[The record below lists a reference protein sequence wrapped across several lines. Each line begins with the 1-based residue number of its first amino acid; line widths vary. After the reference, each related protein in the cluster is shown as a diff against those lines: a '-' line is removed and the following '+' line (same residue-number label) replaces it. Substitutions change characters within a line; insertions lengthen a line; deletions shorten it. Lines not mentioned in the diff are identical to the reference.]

1 MGAMKEKL
9 MDIEEKIL
17 QMESIILELKRDLE
31 FCSSTKK
38 ENQNLKI
45 LLKIETSLSKIK
57 ENLNL

>member
-1 MGAMKEKL
+1 

-57 ENLNL
+57 ENLS

>member
-57 ENLNL
+57 ENLS

>member
-17 QMESIILELKRDLE
+17 QMESIILELKRDLQ

>member
-1 MGAMKEKL
+1 MKEKL